1 MNHSV
6 KTELTIFGFWTTF
19 QSFRSPYQFFIHFA
33 TEARSLISLRDLSSQ
48 NTIHISPVI
57 RVLRCYSLIISVLLG
72 TEHRIFTR

>member
-19 QSFRSPYQFFIHFA
+19 QSFRSPYHFA

-48 NTIHISPVI
+48 NTIHISPVVC
-57 RVLRCYSLIISVLLG
+57 VLRCYSLIISVLLG